1 MLIDGIY
8 VPLTSTFYRDG
19 KSYLRKLEHN
29 VHRYSLT
36 PAAGLVAFGP
46 GSEGSGL
53 SDEETSE
60 ALKVI
65 GQTAAKEK
73 VLVAGVAKESVAAA
87 LALAEQAEK
96 ANFDAVLLTA
106 PAHWAG
112 LRSRAELMVYFRAVA
127 DAASLPVLLWSD
139 ETGPGCSLTVEEIAE
154 LAGHA
159 NVIGLYDAGLTVDRY
174 KALADATRAVRHE
187 VAVTTVF
194 AAVTGRMME
203 PELDPGSM
211 FVPSDMLG
219 GEGAAMTIAMPQPR
233 LKMRSK
239 TVGFQVM
246 AAGRAAGLLPL
257 LEAGVAGALPRLAAC
272 APQAVHEVFAAFK
285 DGDPKLSAEKG
296 ERLLAADELMAEL
309 GVAGVK
315 FACDL
320 NGYFG
325 GIPRL
330 PRLPLDGA
338 DRIRVERVMGALKN

>member
-1 MLIDGIY
+1 MLIDGIH
-8 VPLTSTFYRDG
+8 VPLATTFYRDG

-36 PAAGLVAFGP
+36 PAAGLVALGP
-46 GSEGSGL
+46 GSEASSL
-53 SDEETSE
+53 SDEETAE

-65 GQTAAKEK
+65 GETAAKEK
-73 VLVAGVAKESVAAA
+73 VLIAGVAKGSVSAA
-87 LALAEQAEK
+87 LALAGKAEK
-96 ANFDAVLLTA
+96 ANFDALLLSA
-106 PAHWAG
+106 PDDWAR
-112 LRSRAELMVYFRAVA
+112 LHSRAELMVYFRAVA
-127 DAASLPVLLWSD
+127 DAAPLPVLLWSE
-139 ETGPGCSLTVEEIAE
+139 ETAPGCSLTVEEIGD

-159 NVIGLYDAGLTVDRY
+159 NVLGLYDADLTVGRY
-174 KALADATRAVRHE
+174 QAIAAATGDVRHD

-194 AAVTGRMME
+194 APVTGRMMT
-203 PELDPGSM
+203 PELDLGSM

-219 GEGAAMTIAMPQPR
+219 GDGAAVTVAMPQPMV
-233 LKMRSK
+233 KMRTK
-239 TVGFQVM
+239 TIGFQIM

-272 APQAVHEVFAAFK
+272 APQACHEVYAAFK
-285 DGDPKLSAEKG
+285 DGNPKLAAEKG

-325 GIPRL
+325 GFPRL
-330 PRLPLDGA
+330 PRVPLNGA
-338 DRIRVERVMGALKN
+338 DRIRVERVMGPLRN